1 MVKHMILWKL
11 KDSLSE
17 EEKVQVKK
25 EIKERLEAL
34 EGQIDGLES
43 MQIRTEYLPS
53 SSADIMMDSLF
64 TDEQALKG
72 YQTHPKHVAVADTYV
87 RPNVEIRLSMD
98 FEC

>member
-11 KDSLSE
+11 KDSLSDT
-17 EEKVQVKK
+17 EKEQAKK

-34 EGQIDGLES
+34 EGQIDGLEK

-64 TDEQALKG
+64 ADEQALKG
-72 YQTHPKHVAVADTYV
+72 Y
-87 RPNVEIRLSMD
+87 
-98 FEC
+98 